1 MEEQIN
7 IVDNIIQAISIL
19 NKTEEYLGSLGNRL
33 SECDN
38 LNNAFYHF
46 IEMTPIEKVN
56 LEKLYLIMQ
65 ENLKARRQIKTDLSI
80 RQCFN
85 NNIAKLNNSDNR
97 EFLIAELKKTAS
109 LYSKKFQEY
118 DSENLT
124 PKIIESITKAEI
136 KRGRGRPPKVKKES

>member
-1 MEEQIN
+1 MKEQIN

-65 ENLKARRQIKTDLSI
+65 ENLKTRRQMIQEL
-80 RQCFN
+80 
-85 NNIAKLNNSDNR
+85 
-97 EFLIAELKKTAS
+97 ELKMVI
-109 LYSKKFQEY
+109 YM
-118 DSENLT
+118 
-124 PKIIESITKAEI
+124 
-136 KRGRGRPPKVKKES
+136 